1 MTVRLRT
8 GLKTAVS
15 GYMSRSN
22 RKSDSK
28 RYYDWIYHACLDRMS
43 AERLCGEPKLYYP
56 AAFHCQQ
63 CIEKALKGYLLYKSR
78 KLMDG
83 HNLTWLC
90 KQAAMMD
97 GSFTQW
103 IDESA
108 VLNRY
113 YIETRYP
120 ADIPLEIDK
129 SAMDSLIK
137 MSGDMMDFIC
147 EMTKFDF
154 SSYHKK
160 SRKK

>member
-1 MTVRLRT
+1 
-8 GLKTAVS
+8 
-15 GYMSRSN
+15 MSRN
-22 RKSDSK
+22 GKKGDSK
-28 RYYDWIYHACLDRMS
+28 RYYDWIYHACLDRMAS
-43 AERLCGEPKLYYP
+43 EALACDKRLYYC

-78 KLMDG
+78 HLLDG

-97 GSFTQW
+97 DGFVQW

-120 ADIPLEIDK
+120 ADIPLEIDEEGIE
-129 SAMDSLIK
+129 SLLR
-137 MSGDMMDFIC
+137 MSGEMLEAIC
-147 EMTKFDF
+147 DATGFDF
-154 SSYHKK
+154 NSYHK
-160 SRKK
+160 RKRPYREPEI

>member
-1 MTVRLRT
+1 
-8 GLKTAVS
+8 
-15 GYMSRSN
+15 MSRGN

-28 RYYDWIYHACLDRMS
+28 RYYDWIYHAALDRMA
-43 AERLCGEPKLYYP
+43 AERLSGEAKLYYT

-63 CIEKALKGYLLYKSR
+63 CIEKALKGYLLFKSR
-78 KLMDG
+78 KLLDG

-97 GSFTQW
+97 SSFTQW

-120 ADIPLEIDK
+120 ADIPLEINRET
-129 SAMDSLIK
+129 MDSLMK
-137 MSGDMMDFIC
+137 MSGEMMDFIC
-147 EMTKFDF
+147 SITKFDF
-154 SSYHKK
+154 GSYHKK
-160 SRKK
+160 GRKRQNSEDKA

>member
-1 MTVRLRT
+1 
-8 GLKTAVS
+8 
-15 GYMSRSN
+15 MSRN
-22 RKSDSK
+22 GKKGDSK
-28 RYYDWIYHACLDRMS
+28 RYYDWIYRSYLDRMA
-43 AERLCGEPKLYYP
+43 AETLCGDPLLYDA

-63 CIEKALKGYLLYKSR
+63 CIEKALKGYLLFKSR
-78 KLMDG
+78 RLLDG

-97 GSFTQW
+97 EGFIQW

-120 ADIPLEIDK
+120 ADIPLEID
-129 SAMDSLIK
+129 SAQMKTLMN
-137 MSGDMMDFIC
+137 MSGNMLEFIC
-147 EMTKFDF
+147 SITKFDF
-154 SSYHKK
+154 GSYHKK